1 MNPRS
6 VAHKAAGLFSL
17 TELEKIMAFRYYIA
31 DIAGGEVIGTDNIAV
46 AKEFANSDEN
56 FVIDTVSNE
65 WILDSINRQTIKEQ
79 QDYKLD
85 TTDDSDSDS
94 DEK

>member
-1 MNPRS
+1 
-6 VAHKAAGLFSL
+6 
-17 TELEKIMAFRYYIA
+17 MAFRYYIA
-31 DIAGGEVIGTDNIAV
+31 DIAGGEVIGTDNVAV

-79 QDYKLD
+79 QDYKLG
-85 TTDDSDSDS
+85 TTDDLDSDIG
-94 DEK
+94 EE